1 MLDVNI
7 LFIVFLLC
15 IFKFLLKFFFSYCFY
30 LYLELLCLFFFY
42 IGNVYFKYE
51 YDVYVIYIFEVFFCI
66 LILNMYE
73 DILRIIF
80 IIEI

>member
-1 MLDVNI
+1 M
-7 LFIVFLLC
+7 FI
-15 IFKFLLKFFFSYCFY
+15 
-30 LYLELLCLFFFY
+30 FFFY